1 MPVAKRTRVR
11 VVLSEASINAIGKQ
25 DAGKLVI
32 KATLRVL
39 NRAKILAP
47 VDTGNL
53 RASLTQEI
61 KTRKKVVIGRVGTNV
76 NYAWFVH
83 EGTKP
88 HKIKARDA
96 GALRFFWPK
105 VGAVTVV
112 PKRTAA
118 IGKRYTG
125 YIGKDKKTFLIGKGY
140 VDHPGTKGRPFL
152 RTALREQAKKS
163 GFVVKRF

>member
-1 MPVAKRTRVR
+1 MAVAKRTRVR

-88 HKIKARDA
+88 HKIKAKDA
-96 GALRFFWPK
+96 GALRFYWPK

-112 PKRTAA
+112 PKKTKVGRWS
-118 IGKRYTG
+118 G
-125 YIGKDKKTFLIGKGY
+125 YLGKDKKIFLIGKGY

-152 RTALREQAKKS
+152 RTALREQARKS
-163 GFVVKRF
+163 GFTVKQF